1 MSLRRR
7 DYTFMSKVRLSAMG
21 QDLRANCIAQL
32 EASLEIVSG
41 GLDRRANVNADFSA
55 PREPRS
61 ASQNRTGSAYRDWS
75 DGEAEL
81 GCNNESADMKL

>member
-1 MSLRRR
+1 
-7 DYTFMSKVRLSAMG
+7 MSKVRLSAMG

-55 PREPRS
+55 PRS
-61 ASQNRTGSAYRDWS
+61 
-75 DGEAEL
+75 
-81 GCNNESADMKL
+81 